1 MNQSVNVR
9 SISLVSLGGVL
20 GSLLRFTIG
29 ELLNNWRASTLVA
42 NLLGVAIA
50 TFLIV
55 FIERR
60 GSTDQRHF
68 WLPGFCAGLTTFSAV
83 ALLTLEPSEGGTMY
97 ISIMVVASLAII
109 TILMPI
115 ARKVI
120 QERA

>member
-20 GSLLRFTIG
+20 GSLLRFILG

-97 ISIMVVASLAII
+97 ISIMVVASLAVIA
-109 TILMPI
+109 ILMPI
-115 ARKVI
+115 ARKLIPV
-120 QERA
+120 RA